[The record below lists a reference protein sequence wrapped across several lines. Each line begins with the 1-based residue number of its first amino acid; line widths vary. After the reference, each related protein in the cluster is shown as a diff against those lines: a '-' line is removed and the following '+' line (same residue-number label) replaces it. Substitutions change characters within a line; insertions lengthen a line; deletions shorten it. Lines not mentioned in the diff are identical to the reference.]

1 MKTILAVTIAAVAAV
16 LAAGSAAASTTPPA
30 VASHEALPAG
40 SVFAELADLGYDLSK
55 FRPDY
60 AGRFP
65 YR

>member
-1 MKTILAVTIAAVAAV
+1 VAGA
-16 LAAGSAAASTTPPA
+16 PPA
-30 VASHEALPAG
+30 AG
-40 SVFAELADLGYDLSK
+40 SVFTELADLGYDLGK